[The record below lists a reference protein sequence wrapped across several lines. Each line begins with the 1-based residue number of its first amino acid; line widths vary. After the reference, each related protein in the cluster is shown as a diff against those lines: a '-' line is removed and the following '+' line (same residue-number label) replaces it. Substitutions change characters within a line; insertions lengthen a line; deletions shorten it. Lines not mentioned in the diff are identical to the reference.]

1 MDKYLKEVLHMD
13 VRSEEATELYEHLP
27 LLYKGLYTL
36 IKVNSGGVEWIA
48 MKPKSDI
55 RLTQIRKNRAFLEQT
70 QRMNVAMFLDKASLY
85 SKEKMTEEGIPFV
98 INGDTVYLPFLGL
111 LLGKK
116 QRELKPVHQISFL
129 TQKILINGLYEGYD
143 HATVSYLAERL
154 NVSKMAISKS
164 FDEIE
169 YMDIGV
175 MDNDSRRRTITVVKG
190 KKETWEQIRPFMR
203 NPIIRVFNLREDAKL
218 PQKAGISALS
228 EYSLLADNNYPTYA
242 IEKKN
247 ISSSGIRDMR
257 EVGKGEDAECRV
269 LELGYFIDSVKKDV
283 QDPLSVVLSVAD
295 EMGDERVEASVG
307 EMLKEY
313 VW

>member
-1 MDKYLKEVLHMD
+1 MDRYLKEVLHMD
-13 VRSEEATELYEHLP
+13 VKSEEAKELYELLP

-36 IKVNSGGVEWIA
+36 FRVNSNGVEWIA
-48 MKPKSDI
+48 MKPKSDV

-70 QRMNVAMFLDKASLY
+70 QHMNVAMFLDKASLY

-98 INGDTVYLPFLGL
+98 INGDAVYLPFLGL

-129 TQKILINGLYEGYD
+129 TQKILINGLYEGYE

-154 NVSKMAISKS
+154 NVSKMAISKC

-203 NPIIRVFNLREDAKL
+203 NPVIRAFNLREDARL

-228 EYSLLADNNYPTYA
+228 EYSLLADNDYPTYA
-242 IEKKN
+242 IEKKD
-247 ISSSGIRDMR
+247 ISSSGIRNMR
-257 EVGKGEDAECRV
+257 EVGRDEDVECRV

-283 QDPLSVVLSVAD
+283 QDPLSVVLSVAE
-295 EMGDERVEASVG
+295 EMEDERVEASVG